1 MNTLTP
7 APEFDY
13 YYKACRKGD
22 PEAKP
27 VAVSYSPVG
36 VLADASEVTGL
47 PRDNF
52 EVHEIS
58 KAQFRDLRG
67 RKSSSV
73 TT

>member
-1 MNTLTP
+1 MTLPTFTP

-22 PEAKP
+22 REAKA
-27 VAVSYSPVG
+27 VAVSYRPVG
-36 VLADASEVTGL
+36 VLADASEITGL

-58 KAQFRDLRG
+58 KADFEDLRS
-67 RKSSSV
+67 R
-73 TT
+73 